1 MYTPTPTIP
10 PITICN
16 SIFEIKDNT
25 NTSNK
30 KIKKERIKIL
40 YPMRVLNYLTPI
52 EMIQNYSINKK

>member
-30 KIKKERIKIL
+30 KINKERINIGQTSL
-40 YPMRVLNYLTPI
+40 I
-52 EMIQNYSINKK
+52 CFQNPKSISSFV